1 MKIKV
6 VAIVP
11 AAGLGKRFGTSV
23 RKTFVSLRG
32 DPLLIHTLK
41 RLHAVKS
48 ITEIIPVLRQ
58 QDVEKVYEM
67 AETYK
72 LDKIRRIAAG
82 GRKRQDSIYNAL
94 KLLKEEIHDGSRQS
108 SIVNPNGTLR
118 RQSKCM
124 VLIHDGARPIISG
137 RLIEKLLHEIKGVDG
152 VAPGIPVKE
161 TLKEV
166 GANDMVV
173 STVKREKF
181 RTIQTPQV
189 FPVEVI
195 KKAYDKAYAEGFYAT
210 DDAALVEKMGGKVKI
225 IAGSPFNVKVTT
237 LEDLELVEY
246 LLSKKDLS

>member
-23 RKTFVSLRG
+23 RKTFVSMRG

-58 QDVEKVYEM
+58 QDVEKVYKM

-94 KLLKEEIHDGSRQS
+94 KLLKDRTQSTERRAQTGLRLLKEES
-108 SIVNPNGTLR
+108 L
-118 RQSKCM
+118 
-124 VLIHDGARPIISG
+124 VLIHDGARPIVSG

-166 GANDMVV
+166 GADGMVV

-189 FPVEVI
+189 FSFEVI
-195 KKAYDKAYAEGFYAT
+195 KEAYDKAYAEGFYAT
-210 DDAALVEKMGGKVKI
+210 DDAALVERMGGKVKI
-225 IAGSPFNVKVTT
+225 IAGSPFNLKVTT

-246 LLSKKDLS
+246 LFSKKNLS